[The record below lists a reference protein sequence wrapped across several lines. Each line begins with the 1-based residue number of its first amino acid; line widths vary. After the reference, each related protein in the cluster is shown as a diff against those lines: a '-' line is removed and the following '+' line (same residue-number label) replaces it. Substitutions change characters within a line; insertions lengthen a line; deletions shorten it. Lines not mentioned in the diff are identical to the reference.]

1 MGGDE
6 GDYCQ
11 VCGGISP
18 AKVTTKRILVG
29 GAEIGINKL
38 DEIIETVRAMNLPD
52 DAAITE
58 ELLRLA
64 KKFNYV
70 PTKRSAEY
78 GEALLKAY
86 RGG

>member
-1 MGGDE
+1 MGDE

-18 AKVTTKRILVG
+18 AKVTTKRILIG

-38 DEIIETVRAMNLPD
+38 DEIIDEVRAMDLTD
-52 DAAITE
+52 DAAIAG

-64 KKFNYV
+64 KKYNYV
-70 PTKRSAEY
+70 PTKRSSEY
-78 GEALLKAY
+78 GEALLRVYKS
-86 RGG
+86 

>member
-1 MGGDE
+1 MSNE
-6 GDYCQ
+6 GDYCE

-38 DEIIETVRAMNLPD
+38 DEIIEAVRAMNLPD
-52 DAAITE
+52 DAAVTE
-58 ELLRLA
+58 ELLKLA

-70 PTKRSAEY
+70 PSKRSSEY
-78 GEALLKAY
+78 GEALLQAY
-86 RGG
+86 KGR